1 MRAVF
6 FIKKICTFVSMQKN
20 ETNSETSLLTN
31 LNDEQRAAVEFCDGP
46 SLVIAGAGSGK
57 TRVLTYKIAY
67 LLEQGLPP
75 YYILALT
82 FTNKAAREMK
92 SRIAELVGEKKAR
105 SLWMGTFHAIFAR
118 ILRKEGEAIGF
129 KSNFTIFDTSDS
141 RNLIKIIIKDMK
153 LDDKQYRQNGIHA
166 QISKAKNSLIT
177 PAMYAANSE
186 ILDYDRRA
194 RQPQLFEIYQRY
206 QNRLRSANS
215 MDFDDLLMY
224 TNILFRDHKD
234 ILEKYR
240 NQFQYIL
247 VDEYQDT
254 NFSQHLIVK
263 QIADAHHRVCVV
275 GDDAQS
281 IYSFR
286 GADIDNI
293 LKFKSNFP
301 DTKIFKLEQNYRSTQ
316 NIVNAANS
324 LIKQNTE
331 QIEKDVFSENE
342 VGDKLEILG
351 TFSDFEEGLVVANKI
366 ARMRIERHDTYS
378 GFAILYRTNAQ
389 SRIFE
394 DALRKKNISY
404 RIYGGKSFYQRKEI
418 KDVISY
424 FRLIVNS
431 SDEEAFRRII
441 NYPTRGIGNVTVGKI
456 SSTAEMHNVSL
467 WEVLSSPIEYNL
479 QINAGTRNK
488 LGVFHS
494 LISAF
499 IEQKDTINAYEM
511 AQEVIKK
518 SGISHE
524 AYSDLTPEGL
534 SRSQNIQELINAMEE
549 FVSTRQEEGD
559 EDIFLADFLSEVS
572 LLTDQDTENDEETE
586 KVTLMTVHSAKGLE
600 FDHVFV
606 VGMEEDLFPSSMAKS
621 EERGLE
627 EERRLFYVALTRA
640 RKTCTVTYAKSR
652 FKNGQTNSAKM
663 SRFLMEIDPAF
674 VSEESIM
681 NYSKKE
687 STNTDDFWGTMREQR
702 IKRESLNRTVDR
714 NRTPQ
719 RKGNIVSVNNATPSL
734 PLSQEA
740 KELQVGNIIEHER
753 FGRGEVTS
761 IELSGNDRRAFV
773 EFESAGKKQLLL
785 KFAKFNII
793 E

>member
-6 FIKKICTFVSMQKN
+6 FIKKICTFVSMQRN
-20 ETNSETSLLTN
+20 EMNSEPDLLTN
-31 LNDEQRAAVEFCDGP
+31 LNDAQRAAVEFCDGP

-75 YYILALT
+75 YYILSLT

-92 SRIAELVGEKKAR
+92 SRIAELVGERKAR

-141 RNLIKIIIKDMK
+141 RNLIKLIIKDMK
-153 LDDKQYRQNGIHA
+153 LDDKLYRPGGIHG
-166 QISKAKNSLIT
+166 QISRAKNSLIT

-194 RQPQLFEIYQRY
+194 RQPQIFEIYQRY

-224 TNILFRDHKD
+224 TNILFRDNKE

-263 QIADAHHRVCVV
+263 QIADVHHRVCVV

-286 GADIDNI
+286 GANIDNI
-293 LKFKSNFP
+293 LNFKSNFP
-301 DTKIFKLEQNYRSTQ
+301 ETKVFKLEQNYRSTQ

-342 VGDKLEILG
+342 VGDKLEILS
-351 TFSDFEEGLVVANKI
+351 TFSDFEEGLVVSNKI
-366 ARMRIERHDTYS
+366 SRMRLERHHSYS
-378 GFAILYRTNAQ
+378 DFAILYRTNAQ

-394 DALRKKNISY
+394 DALRKKNIPY

-424 FRLIVNS
+424 FRLIINP

-456 SSTAEMHNVSL
+456 TSTAELHGVSL

-479 QINAGTRNK
+479 DINSGTRNK
-488 LGVFHS
+488 LGIFHS
-494 LISAF
+494 LISGF
-499 IEQKDTINAYEM
+499 IEQKDAISAYEI

-534 SRSQNIQELINAMEE
+534 SRSQNIQELVNAMEE
-549 FVSTRQEEGD
+549 FVSTRQEQGD
-559 EDIFLADFLSEVS
+559 EDILLADFLSEVS
-572 LLTDQDTENDEETE
+572 LLTDQDTENDEEAE

-600 FDHVFV
+600 FNNVFV

-621 EERGLE
+621 EARGLE

-640 RKTCTVTYAKSR
+640 RKTCIVTYAKSR

-674 VSEESIM
+674 ITEESIL

-687 STNTDDFWGTMREQR
+687 TSGSDDFWGTMREQR
-702 IKRESLNRTVDR
+702 LKRESKSRTVFR
-714 NRTPQ
+714 APQ
-719 RKGNIVSVNNATPSL
+719 RKGNIVSVNNVAPSM

-773 EFESAGKKQLLL
+773 EFEAAGKKQLLL
-785 KFAKFNII
+785 KFAKFKII

>member
-1 MRAVF
+1 
-6 FIKKICTFVSMQKN
+6 MQRN
-20 ETNSETSLLTN
+20 EINSEPDLLTK
-31 LNDEQRAAVEFCDGP
+31 LNDAQRAAVEFCDGP

-92 SRIAELVGEKKAR
+92 SRIAELVGERKAR

-141 RNLIKIIIKDMK
+141 RNLIKLIIKDMK
-153 LDDKQYRQNGIHA
+153 LDDKLYRPGGIHG
-166 QISKAKNSLIT
+166 QISRAKNSLIT

-194 RQPQLFEIYQRY
+194 RQPQIFEIYQRY

-224 TNILFRDHKD
+224 TNILFRDNKE

-263 QIADAHHRVCVV
+263 QIADVHHRVCVV

-286 GADIDNI
+286 GANIDNI
-293 LKFKSNFP
+293 LNFKSNFP
-301 DTKIFKLEQNYRSTQ
+301 ETKVFKLEQNYRSTQ

-342 VGDKLEILG
+342 VGDKLEILS
-351 TFSDFEEGLVVANKI
+351 TFSDFEEGLVVSNKI
-366 ARMRIERHDTYS
+366 SRMRLERHHSYS
-378 GFAILYRTNAQ
+378 DFAILYRTNAQ

-394 DALRKKNISY
+394 DALRKKNIPY

-424 FRLIVNS
+424 FRLIINP

-456 SSTAEMHNVSL
+456 TSTAELHGVSL

-479 QINAGTRNK
+479 DINSGTRNK
-488 LGVFHS
+488 LGIFHS
-494 LISAF
+494 LISGF
-499 IEQKDTINAYEM
+499 IEQKDAISAYEI

-534 SRSQNIQELINAMEE
+534 SRSQNIQELVNAMEE
-549 FVSTRQEEGD
+549 FVSTRQEQGD
-559 EDIFLADFLSEVS
+559 EDILLADFLSEVS
-572 LLTDQDTENDEETE
+572 LLTDQDTENDEEAE

-600 FDHVFV
+600 FNNVFV

-621 EERGLE
+621 EARGLE

-640 RKTCTVTYAKSR
+640 RKTCIVTYAKSR

-674 VSEESIM
+674 ITEESIL

-687 STNTDDFWGTMREQR
+687 TSGSDDFWGTMREQR
-702 IKRESLNRTVDR
+702 LKRESKSRTVFR
-714 NRTPQ
+714 APQ
-719 RKGNIVSVNNATPSL
+719 RKGNIVSVNNVAPSM

-773 EFESAGKKQLLL
+773 EFEAAGKKQLLL
-785 KFAKFNII
+785 KFAKFKII

>member
-6 FIKKICTFVSMQKN
+6 FIKKICTFVDMQRN
-20 ETNSETSLLTN
+20 EINSEPDLLTK
-31 LNDEQRAAVEFCDGP
+31 LNDAQRAAVEFCDGP

-141 RNLIKIIIKDMK
+141 RNLIKLIIKDMK
-153 LDDKQYRQNGIHA
+153 LDDKLYRPGGIHG
-166 QISKAKNSLIT
+166 QISRAKNSLIT

-194 RQPQLFEIYQRY
+194 RQPQIFEIYQRY

-224 TNILFRDHKD
+224 TNILFRDNKE

-263 QIADAHHRVCVV
+263 QIADVHHRVCVV

-286 GADIDNI
+286 GANIDNI
-293 LKFKSNFP
+293 LNFKSNFP
-301 DTKIFKLEQNYRSTQ
+301 ETKVFKLEQNYRSTQ

-342 VGDKLEILG
+342 VGDKLEILS
-351 TFSDFEEGLVVANKI
+351 TFSDFEEGLVVSNKI
-366 ARMRIERHDTYS
+366 SRMRLERHHSYS
-378 GFAILYRTNAQ
+378 DFAILYRTNAQ

-394 DALRKKNISY
+394 DALRKKNIPY

-424 FRLIVNS
+424 FRLIINP

-456 SSTAEMHNVSL
+456 TSTAELHGVSL

-479 QINAGTRNK
+479 DINSGTRNK
-488 LGVFHS
+488 LGIFHS
-494 LISAF
+494 LISGF
-499 IEQKDTINAYEM
+499 IEQKDAISAYEI

-534 SRSQNIQELINAMEE
+534 SRSQNIQELVNAMEE
-549 FVSTRQEEGD
+549 FVSTRQEQGD
-559 EDIFLADFLSEVS
+559 EDILLADFLSEVS
-572 LLTDQDTENDEETE
+572 LLTDQDTENDEEAE

-600 FDHVFV
+600 FNNVFV

-621 EERGLE
+621 EARGLE

-640 RKTCTVTYAKSR
+640 RKTCIVTYAKSR

-674 VSEESIM
+674 ITEESIL

-687 STNTDDFWGTMREQR
+687 TSGSDDFWGTMREQR
-702 IKRESLNRTVDR
+702 LKRESISRTVVR
-714 NRTPQ
+714 APQ
-719 RKGNIVSVNNATPSL
+719 RKGNIVSVNNVAPSM

-773 EFESAGKKQLLL
+773 EFEAAGKKQLLL
-785 KFAKFNII
+785 KFAKFKII

>member
-1 MRAVF
+1 
-6 FIKKICTFVSMQKN
+6 MQKN
-20 ETNSETSLLTN
+20 EINSETDLLKN
-31 LNDEQRAAVEFCDGP
+31 LNEAQRAAVEFSDGP

-92 SRIAELVGEKKAR
+92 LRIAELVGEKKAR

-129 KSNFTIFDTSDS
+129 QSNFTIFDTSDS
-141 RNLIKIIIKDMK
+141 RNLIKLIIKDMK
-153 LDDKQYRQNGIHA
+153 LDDKQYRPGSIHG
-166 QISKAKNSLIT
+166 QISRAKNSLIT

-186 ILDYDRRA
+186 ILEYDRRSK
-194 RQPQLFEIYQRY
+194 QPRIFEIYQRY
-206 QNRLRSANS
+206 QNRLRAANS

-224 TNILFRDHKD
+224 TNILFRDHKE

-263 QIADAHHRVCVV
+263 QIAEAHHRVCVV

-286 GADIDNI
+286 GANIDNI
-293 LKFKSNFP
+293 LNFKSNFP
-301 DTKIFKLEQNYRSTQ
+301 ETKVFKLEQNYRSTQ

-324 LIKQNTE
+324 LIKKNTE

-342 VGDKLEILG
+342 IGEKIEILG
-351 TFSDFEEGLVVANKI
+351 TFSDFEEGLVVSNKI
-366 ARMRIERHDTYS
+366 SRMRFEHHHSYS
-378 GFAILYRTNAQ
+378 DFAILYRTNAQ

-394 DALRKKNISY
+394 DALRKKNIPY

-424 FRLIVNS
+424 FRLIVNP

-441 NYPTRGIGNVTVGKI
+441 NYPTRGIGNVTVAKI
-456 SSTAEMHNVSL
+456 STAAELHNVSL
-467 WEVLSSPIEYNL
+467 WEVLSSPLEYNL
-479 QINAGTRNK
+479 EINSGTRNK
-488 LGVFHS
+488 LSDFYS
-494 LISAF
+494 MISSF
-499 IEQKDTINAYEM
+499 IEQKEIINAYEM

-524 AYSDLTPEGL
+524 AYSDMTPEGM

-549 FVSTRQEEGD
+549 FVSTRQEQGD

-572 LLTDQDTENDEETE
+572 LLTDQDTENDEEAE

-600 FDHVFV
+600 FNHIFV

-621 EERGLE
+621 EDRGLE

-640 RKTCTVTYAKSR
+640 RKTCTITYAKSR

-663 SRFLMEIDPAF
+663 SRFLIEIDSAF
-674 VSEESIM
+674 ITEESIM
-681 NYSKKE
+681 NYSSKE
-687 STNTDDFWGTMREQR
+687 TTKSAVDFWGSMREQR
-702 IKRESLNRTVDR
+702 LKRENIERANIRQSV
-714 NRTPQ
+714 PQ
-719 RKGNIVSVNNATPSL
+719 RKGNIVSVNNAASSM
-734 PLSQEA
+734 PLTQEA

-761 IELSGNDRRAFV
+761 IELNGNDRRAFV

-785 KFAKFNII
+785 KFAKFKII
-793 E
+793 G

>member
-6 FIKKICTFVSMQKN
+6 FIKKICTFVDMQRN
-20 ETNSETSLLTN
+20 EINSEPDLLTN
-31 LNDEQRAAVEFCDGP
+31 LNDAQRAAVEFCDGP

-75 YYILALT
+75 YYILSLT

-92 SRIAELVGEKKAR
+92 SRIAELVGERKAR

-141 RNLIKIIIKDMK
+141 RNLIKLIIKDMK
-153 LDDKQYRQNGIHA
+153 LDDKLYRPGGIHG
-166 QISKAKNSLIT
+166 QISRAKNSLIT

-194 RQPQLFEIYQRY
+194 RQPQIFEIYQRY

-224 TNILFRDHKD
+224 TNILFRDNKE

-263 QIADAHHRVCVV
+263 QIADVHHRVCVV

-286 GADIDNI
+286 GANIDNI
-293 LKFKSNFP
+293 LNFKSNFP
-301 DTKIFKLEQNYRSTQ
+301 ETKVFKLEQNYRSTQ

-342 VGDKLEILG
+342 VGDKLEILS
-351 TFSDFEEGLVVANKI
+351 TFSDFEEGLVVSNKI
-366 ARMRIERHDTYS
+366 SRMRLERHHSYS
-378 GFAILYRTNAQ
+378 DFAILYRTNAQ

-394 DALRKKNISY
+394 DALRKKNIPY

-424 FRLIVNS
+424 FRLIINP

-456 SSTAEMHNVSL
+456 TSTAELHGVSL

-479 QINAGTRNK
+479 DINSGTRNK
-488 LGVFHS
+488 LGIFHS
-494 LISAF
+494 LITGF
-499 IEQKDTINAYEM
+499 IEQKDAISAYEI

-534 SRSQNIQELINAMEE
+534 SRSQNIQELVNAMEE
-549 FVSTRQEEGD
+549 FVSTRQEQGD
-559 EDIFLADFLSEVS
+559 EDILLADFLSEVS
-572 LLTDQDTENDEETE
+572 LLTDQDTENDEEAE

-600 FDHVFV
+600 FNNVFV

-621 EERGLE
+621 EARGLE

-640 RKTCTVTYAKSR
+640 RKTCIVTYAKSR

-674 VSEESIM
+674 ITEESIL

-687 STNTDDFWGTMREQR
+687 TSGSDDFWGTMREQR
-702 IKRESLNRTVDR
+702 LKRESKSRTVFR
-714 NRTPQ
+714 APQ
-719 RKGNIVSVNNATPSL
+719 RKGNIVSVNNVAPSM

-773 EFESAGKKQLLL
+773 EFEAAGKKQLLL
-785 KFAKFNII
+785 KFAKFKII